1 MIAVDSSAMRRYLD
15 GKTGA
20 DVEAVTLALRNR
32 TIVLPPVAF
41 AELMSD
47 PYLPLDY
54 ALTLTGLRVLSI
66 APGYWLRAGELRASV
81 LRERLKARLPDTLVA
96 QSCIDHDIPLIT
108 YDHDFRH
115 FVAAG
120 LKLV

>member
-1 MIAVDSSAMRRYLD
+1 MIAVDSSSMRRYLD
-15 GKTGA
+15 GETGA

-32 TIVLPPVAF
+32 SIVLPPVAF

-47 PYLPLDY
+47 PHLPFDY
-54 ALTLTGLRVLSI
+54 ARTLTGFRVLSI
-66 APGYWLRAGELRASV
+66 SAGYWLRAAELRASV
-81 LRERLKARLPDTLVA
+81 LRDELKANLPDTLIA

-115 FVAAG
+115 FQRAG
-120 LKLV
+120 LQLV